1 MLHYLIRK
9 NYNDDYRIVVSSNDY
24 EKYIESAPTNVTF
37 VGNKQGIKYF
47 LKSKYAFYCFGKYPI
62 KPSKNQTVVNLWH
75 GTPLKK
81 IGNLEKGLE
90 KIDYNFFT
98 IVAASSPLYKPIMA
112 KIFGC
117 NEEQVQIL
125 GNPRNDEL
133 FIPNKK
139 EDELLKKPNEK
150 LILWLP
156 TYREYNDDY
165 IVSVL
170 KKTQIEELNSK
181 LKKSN
186 IKMVIKMHP
195 LQKADAYKE
204 KHSNIKFMTQKAL
217 EKKGLSV
224 YALLRNADA
233 LITDY
238 SSAYF
243 DYMLLNRPI
252 GFAVEDMEK
261 YKNKRGFIF
270 DNPKEYMPGPEIR
283 NLSDIEEFIENIVS
297 GNDLY
302 KEARESVN
310 DKINY
315 YKDGNCCK
323 RVAETFI
330 K

>member
-1 MLHYLIRK
+1 M
-9 NYNDDYRIVVSSNDY
+9 
-24 EKYIESAPTNVTF
+24 
-37 VGNKQGIKYF
+37 
-47 LKSKYAFYCFGKYPI
+47 
-62 KPSKNQTVVNLWH
+62 
-75 GTPLKK
+75 
-81 IGNLEKGLE
+81 
-90 KIDYNFFT
+90 
-98 IVAASSPLYKPIMA
+98 
-112 KIFGC
+112 
-117 NEEQVQIL
+117 
-125 GNPRNDEL
+125 
-133 FIPNKK
+133 
-139 EDELLKKPNEK
+139 
-150 LILWLP
+150 WLP

-186 IKMVIKMHP
+186 IKMIIKMHP

-252 GFAVEDMEK
+252 AFTVEDIEEYRK
-261 YKNKRGFIF
+261 KRGFVF
-270 DNPKEYMPGPEIR
+270 DNPFEYMPGE
-283 NLSDIEEFIENIVS
+283 
-297 GNDLY
+297 
-302 KEARESVN
+302 
-310 DKINY
+310 KINSY
-315 YKDGNCCK
+315 EDLEKYVVN
-323 RVAETFI
+323 VAEDNDVFAAERERVNMIINSYNDGESCQRVEKKVFGGI